1 MSKTSVLFQERDMLF
16 LTNHKGEESERGR
29 IPKQAFHWYCS
40 IPVSSNWLHYLG
52 KYNGGIGF
60 MAFLNVSSS
69 EVEKL
74 AEKFQKKCKFQV
86 VTKQNEI
93 GIWFPFGTKKDII
106 EKTIAKL
113 K

>member
-1 MSKTSVLFQERDMLF
+1 MTKTSVPFHQQDMLF

-29 IPKQAFHWYCS
+29 IPKQAFYWYCS
-40 IPVSSNWLHYLG
+40 VPVSSNWLHFLG
-52 KYNGGIGF
+52 KYNEEIGL

-69 EVEKL
+69 KIEEL
-74 AEKFQKKCKFQV
+74 AEKLQKKCKFQV

-93 GIWFPFGTKKDII
+93 GIWFPLGTKNDII
-106 EKTIAKL
+106 QKTIAKL